1 MKRLGLTLFI
11 SLLAC
16 TALAQTTIRITG
28 YGGQDPAIVNRLI
41 NEVIGSDLEGEG
53 ITVQYE
59 PIEGD
64 YNAGLFNALSAGT
77 AGDIFLHPRRDRARY
92 LSDRDGIGT

>member
-1 MKRLGLTLFI
+1 MKRLGLALLST
-11 SLLAC
+11 LLAC
-16 TALAQTTIRITG
+16 TALAQTTVRITG

-64 YNAGLFNALSAGT
+64 YNAGLLTHCQQALRATSFTSPAR
-77 AGDIFLHPRRDRARY
+77 PRPA
-92 LSDRDGIGT
+92 S